1 MKNKLK
7 KIIKFIAIIFT
18 CLLAVGC
25 IWFLTSDDKPTYADA
40 GFSTSHS
47 SGGSSHSSSS
57 HSSSSSSHRSSS
69 SSSSSRSSRSSSSG
83 DHVVGIVVFIVFTTI
98 FIIIIV
104 AASAASKQYAQQF
117 TVAPDP
123 NRLRMYDEKA
133 EKFIKQYL
141 PNFDKMRFLN
151 DQYNNYCR
159 IQVDWMNFTM
169 EDAKELISDELY
181 TMWCSQ
187 LETLRLKGEQNIMG
201 QFELESA
208 YLTDASMQNGNL
220 TVATDYVIKT
230 YDYIANYNTK
240 KLVRGNNKQRM
251 RIHYDMRF
259 RLSLDH
265 MNKIDKCPSC
275 GNQITNN
282 TSNVCPYCRSQLF
295 VEPKNWVLTEKTCI
309 HQEYTK

>member
-1 MKNKLK
+1 MKKVL
-7 KIIKFIAIIFT
+7 KFIAIIFM
-18 CLLAVGC
+18 CLLTIGC
-25 IWFLTSDDKPTYADA
+25 IWILTSDDKPTYADA

-57 HSSSSSSHRSSS
+57 HSSSSSRRS
-69 SSSSSRSSRSSSSG
+69 SSSSSRSSSGSSSIA
-83 DHVVGIVVFIVFTTI
+83 DAIVAVVFMVMFCTFF
-98 FIIIIV
+98 FIIIAVI
-104 AASAASKQYAQQF
+104 SAGSKRNGLGSSYA
-117 TVAPDP
+117 VDI
-123 NRLRMYDEKA
+123 NKLRELDANA
-133 EKFIKQYL
+133 ERFIKQYL
-141 PNFDKMRFLN
+141 PSFDKMRFLN

-169 EDAKELISDELY
+169 EDAKELISNELY

-208 YLTDASMQNGNL
+208 YLTGASMQNGNL
-220 TVATDYVIKT
+220 TVTTDYVIKT
-230 YDYIANYNTK
+230 YDYIADFNTK
-240 KLVRGNNKQRM
+240 QLIRGNNKQRM

-282 TSNVCPYCRSQLF
+282 TSTVCPYCRTQLF
-295 VEPKNWVLTEKTCI
+295 VEPKNWVLTEKNCI
-309 HQEYTK
+309 NQEYTN